1 MGGPR
6 KVRICH
12 LNCVST
18 QLSTGVDKRHR
29 CDPRTRS
36 GSWYGNCASL
46 TCTDADCLWCDRTN
60 CVAACGRPAAI
71 STHITPSVAGNRHCL
86 CMNDGARGS
95 RASLTGGDSISTLE
109 QSPNS
114 EVADACWLLT
124 VCLHSDFSLGRQAS
138 SSGLAENLSS
148 RRRQIGVS
156 ISRSVDRGQGQADV
170 PAEQSP
176 PRARSW
182 LPSSYA
188 YPCGS
193 CNRFRT
199 SRQGP

>member
-1 MGGPR
+1 M
-6 KVRICH
+6 
-12 LNCVST
+12 
-18 QLSTGVDKRHR
+18 
-29 CDPRTRS
+29 
-36 GSWYGNCASL
+36 
-46 TCTDADCLWCDRTN
+46 
-60 CVAACGRPAAI
+60 AI
-71 STHITPSVAGNRHCL
+71 SANITPSNAGNRHCL
-86 CMNDGARGS
+86 CMNVGTDRS

-124 VCLHSDFSLGRQAS
+124 VCVHSDFSLGRQAS
-138 SSGLAENLSS
+138 PSGLARNLSS
-148 RRRQIGVS
+148 RRRQIGVFS

-199 SRQGP
+199 SRQGPQRTHSLITVRPKLGARDAS